1 MKREKKQI
9 ETEMI
14 HGGPERNYE
23 GSLAAPIFQTSTFSF
38 SSAAEG
44 ERRFAGEEEG
54 YIYTRLGNPTVRAL
68 EDRIAVL
75 EGGEKGLAFASG
87 MAAVSAVLI
96 ALTKT
101 GDHIL
106 CSNGLYGCTFGLLTM
121 MEEKYDI
128 THSFSHMRTEEEVR
142 EQITDRTT
150 CVFIETPINPTMRVI
165 DLEMV
170 AKVAKEYGVPVVVDN
185 TFCTPYLQRPLEKGC
200 DIVIH
205 SATKYISGHGDV
217 IAGLV
222 VGDEEFMNRL
232 RMSEQKDIGG
242 VLSPFDAWLLLR
254 GLKTLHVR
262 MDRHSSNAQ
271 VIADKLA
278 SHPRVERVYYPGVRE
293 IDSPAGRQMRNGG
306 GVVAFELSGGKREAQ
321 NFIDRLSFIR
331 IAVSLGDAETLI
343 QHPASMTHAVVPA
356 HKREE
361 MGITD
366 SLIRLSVGLE
376 AADDIWHDIYQALS
390 V

>member
-1 MKREKKQI
+1 
-9 ETEMI
+9 
-14 HGGPERNYE
+14 
-23 GSLAAPIFQTSTFSF
+23 
-38 SSAAEG
+38 
-44 ERRFAGEEEG
+44 
-54 YIYTRLGNPTVRAL
+54 
-68 EDRIAVL
+68 
-75 EGGEKGLAFASG
+75 
-87 MAAVSAVLI
+87 
-96 ALTKT
+96 
-101 GDHIL
+101 
-106 CSNGLYGCTFGLLTM
+106 M

-165 DLEMV
+165 DLEIV
-170 AKVAKEYGVPVVVDN
+170 AKAAKEYGVPVVVDN